1 MGEFRARMTAAI
13 RVNHVSKR
21 FRRGESMD
29 SLRDVVARALRRWRH
44 RPTDAPARE
53 SKHDFWAVDDVSLE
67 VAPGEA
73 FGVIGP
79 NGAGKSTLLKLLAG
93 IMPPTR
99 GSIELAGRVSALIE
113 LGAGFHG
120 DLTGRENIYLN
131 ASILGLS
138 RRETAARFDDIV
150 AFAGIGE
157 FLDTPVKRYSSG
169 MHARLGFAVAAHV
182 EPQVL
187 LVDEVL
193 SVGDRAF
200 RARCMDKMGEFL
212 RNGVAIVFVSH
223 DLGAVQR
230 FCNRAMVM
238 SHGRSTFIGPAV
250 RAVGHYWDVSGE
262 ATPHVAAPGAGAQI
276 RNMRL
281 NGCEPG
287 ESAVFHPGDALRFEF
302 DVAYSIELTNPS
314 YGLSLIRLDDQVVVF
329 ETSSS
334 RMNAAAPS
342 ARPGESHHVCYEFL
356 ANVVP
361 GAYAIG
367 LHVREATGS
376 RYAAYETHA
385 ARIVI
390 DGEAISGGPVHVA
403 PRVAIARV
411 HAAPPASVRNPLCAG
426 AV

>member
-1 MGEFRARMTAAI
+1 MTAAV
-13 RVNHVSKR
+13 RVQHVSKR
-21 FRRGESMD
+21 FRRGEAMD
-29 SLRDVVARALRRWRH
+29 SLRDVLARSLRRFRRH
-44 RPTDAPARE
+44 PTDATGRASGE
-53 SKHDFWAVDDVSLE
+53 SRHDFWAVDDVSFE
-67 VAPGEA
+67 VNPGEA
-73 FGVIGP
+73 FGIIGP

-99 GSIELAGRVSALIE
+99 GEIDITGRVSALIE

-200 RARCMDKMGEFL
+200 RARCMDKMREFL
-212 RNGVAIVFVSH
+212 RHGVAIVFVSH

-230 FCNRAMVM
+230 FCHRAMVL
-238 SHGRSTFIGPAV
+238 SHGRPAFIGPAV
-250 RAVGHYWDVSGE
+250 RAVGHYWEVSGE
-262 ATPHVAAPGAGAQI
+262 TTPHAAAPGAGARV
-276 RNMRL
+276 RNLRL
-281 NGCEPG
+281 NGIEPG
-287 ESAVFHPGDALRFEF
+287 DSAVFHPGEALRFEF
-302 DVAYSIELTNPS
+302 DVAYSMEMLRPS
-314 YGLSLIRLDDQVVVF
+314 YGLSLIRLDDQAVVF
-329 ETSSS
+329 ETSST
-334 RMNAAAPS
+334 RLNAVAPP
-342 ARPGESHHVCYEFL
+342 AQPGESHHVCYEFL

-376 RYAAYETHA
+376 HYAVFDTHA
-385 ARIVI
+385 ARLII
-390 DGEAISGGPVHVA
+390 DGESLSGGPVHVA
-403 PRVAIARV
+403 PRVAIARQSDSP
-411 HAAPPASVRNPLCAG
+411 APVLRNSLCAG

>member
-1 MGEFRARMTAAI
+1 MTAAI
-13 RVNHVSKR
+13 RVHHVNKR
-21 FRRGESMD
+21 FRRGEAMD
-29 SLRDVVARALRRWRH
+29 SLRDVVAKSLRRFRR
-44 RPTDAPARE
+44 RPADAPGRAAAE
-53 SKHDFWAVDDVSLE
+53 SRHDFWAVDDVTFE
-67 VAPGEA
+67 VSPGEA

-99 GSIELAGRVSALIE
+99 GEIDIAGRVSALIE

-200 RARCMDKMGEFL
+200 RARCMDKMREFL

-230 FCNRAMVM
+230 FCDRAMVM

-262 ATPHVAAPGAGAQI
+262 TSPCAAVPGAGVRF
-276 RNMRL
+276 RNLRL
-281 NGCEPG
+281 NGSEPS
-287 ESAVFHPGDALRFEF
+287 ETNVFHPGEALRFEF
-302 DVAYSIELTNPS
+302 DVVYSVEMARPS

-329 ETSSS
+329 ETSSA
-334 RMNAAAPS
+334 RMNADAPS
-342 ARPGESHHVCYEFL
+342 ARPGEAHHVCYEFL

-376 RYAAYETHA
+376 HYAAYETHA

-390 DGEAISGGPVHVA
+390 DGDSISGGPVYVA
-403 PRVAIARV
+403 PRIAIARAGDAP
-411 HAAPPASVRNPLCAG
+411 AAAVRNPLCAG

>member
-1 MGEFRARMTAAI
+1 MPAAI
-13 RVNHVSKR
+13 RVQHVSKR
-21 FRRGESMD
+21 FRRGEAMD
-29 SLRDVVARALRRWRH
+29 SLRDVVARSLRHFRRQ
-44 RPTDAPARE
+44 PTDATGRAPGE
-53 SKHDFWAVDDVSLE
+53 SRHDFWAVDDVSFE
-67 VAPGEA
+67 VNPGEA

-99 GSIELAGRVSALIE
+99 GEIDLAGRVSALIE

-120 DLTGRENIYLN
+120 DLTGRENIFLN

-200 RARCMDKMGEFL
+200 RARCMDKMREFL
-212 RNGVAIVFVSH
+212 RQGAAIVFVSH

-230 FCNRAMVM
+230 FCHRAMVM
-238 SHGRSTFIGPAV
+238 SHGRPMFIGPAA
-250 RAVGHYWDVSGE
+250 RAVGHYWEVSGE
-262 ATPHVAAPGAGAQI
+262 APPQAAAPGASARI
-276 RNMRL
+276 CNLRL
-281 NGCEPG
+281 NGIEPG
-287 ESAVFHPGDALRFEF
+287 DSAVFRPGDALRFEF
-302 DVAYSIELTNPS
+302 DVRYSIEMVQPS
-314 YGLSLIRLDDQVVVF
+314 YGLSLIRLDDQAVVF
-329 ETSSS
+329 ETSSA
-334 RMNAAAPS
+334 RLNAAAPS
-342 ARPGESHHVCYEFL
+342 AQPGESHHVCYEFL

-376 RYAAYETHA
+376 HYAVYETHA
-385 ARIVI
+385 VRIVI
-390 DGEAISGGPVHVA
+390 DGESTSGGPVYVA
-403 PRVAIARV
+403 PRIAIAQRSDSP
-411 HAAPPASVRNPLCAG
+411 APAVRNPLCAG